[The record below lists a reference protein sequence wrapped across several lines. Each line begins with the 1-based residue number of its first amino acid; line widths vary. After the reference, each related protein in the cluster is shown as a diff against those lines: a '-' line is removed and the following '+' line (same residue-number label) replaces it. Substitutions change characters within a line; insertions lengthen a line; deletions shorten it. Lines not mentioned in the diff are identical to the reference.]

1 MSTRVL
7 STDEAKASIGRIK
20 GILDEGLASQIK
32 ALRSEGDILSQP
44 DIWDGSLA
52 NQFRSDAWPSASSA
66 LGACQAALET
76 LRAQVETITGDILA
90 AGGNG

>member
-1 MSTRVL
+1 MTTRVL

-20 GILDEGLASQIK
+20 NILDEGLAAQIK

-44 DIWDGSLA
+44 DVWDGSLA
-52 NQFRSDAWPSASSA
+52 NQFRSDAWPAASTA
-66 LGACQAALET
+66 LGACQTALEA
-76 LRAQVETITGDILA
+76 LRGQVETITGDILA